1 MSNFVYPNESYAIQG
16 AIIEVY
22 RNLGSGFLENVYQE
36 ALSHEFT
43 IRNIPFTAQPELK
56 LYYKGI
62 QLKQTYKPD
71 FICFDLI
78 IVELKT
84 VNEIANAHQAQVKN
98 YLKATGFHLGI
109 LVNFSHYP
117 GVEMHRIVL

>member
-1 MSNFVYPNESYAIQG
+1 MIQ
-16 AIIEVY
+16 V
-22 RNLGSGFLENVYQE
+22 Q
-36 ALSHEFT
+36 
-43 IRNIPFTAQPELK
+43 
-56 LYYKGI
+56 
-62 QLKQTYKPD
+62 QLVIVQFK
-71 FICFDLI
+71 LI

-109 LVNFSHYP
+109 LVNFSHYL

>member
-43 IRNIPFTAQPELK
+43 IRNIPFIAQPELK
-56 LYYKGI
+56 LHYKGI

-78 IVELKT
+78 IVDSLIYK
-84 VNEIANAHQAQVKN
+84 
-98 YLKATGFHLGI
+98 
-109 LVNFSHYP
+109 
-117 GVEMHRIVL
+117 

>member
-1 MSNFVYPNESYAIQG
+1 MSNFVYSNESYAIQG

-43 IRNIPFTAQPELK
+43 IRNIPFIAQPELK
-56 LYYKGI
+56 LHYKGI